1 MTGSP
6 TIERMVNMAAKT
18 EAKTQVEK
26 TEVVVPA
33 EKMVEVFLP
42 KVPGEAPY
50 QYVGVNGKA
59 WQIPRGQ
66 KTKVPEHVAQVLERS
81 QKAQEVAD
89 KYSDEEQMKMK
100 VVQGAPV

>member
-1 MTGSP
+1 
-6 TIERMVNMAAKT
+6 MAAKT
-18 EAKTQVEK
+18 EVKTAAAA
-26 TEVVVPA
+26 PA

-59 WQIPRGQ
+59 WQIPRGK
-66 KTKVPEHVAQVLERS
+66 KTQIPEYVAEVLNRS
-81 QKAQEVAD
+81 QKAQEDAD
-89 KYSDEEQMKMK
+89 EYSDKEQKKMK